1 MSVEDGEGG
10 GESGEWLEEKKV
22 CVEKECESG
31 KESMV
36 RMMQSCQVNERG
48 KWEKNGEIEESDK

>member
-22 CVEKECESG
+22 CVEKKCESG

-36 RMMQSCQVNERG
+36 RMM
-48 KWEKNGEIEESDK
+48 